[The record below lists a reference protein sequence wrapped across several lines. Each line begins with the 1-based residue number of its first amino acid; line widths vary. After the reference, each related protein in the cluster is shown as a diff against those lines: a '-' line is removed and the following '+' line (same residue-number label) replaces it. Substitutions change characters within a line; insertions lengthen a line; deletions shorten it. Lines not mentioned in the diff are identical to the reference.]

1 VTPRGCQLWRL
12 VLRVASRAVL
22 GDALRASA
30 LCRCG
35 CAFRGCLGDRN
46 LLGPISHFGR
56 YACFWR
62 VPRSRLARR
71 VVCASERFWRLAV
84 RSAAL
89 LKLLGFCS
97 FIRWLSS
104 FSLFLVF
111 SPRVRR
117 VKAIFVE
124 CLIGGLCLST
134 WLACSRVCT
143 VLEVNGLL
151 PPIGFGGERH
161 CTLEDCLWG
170 ICLAGGLRVE
180 FRLGSCWNLHS
191 VEQCSVCCVSRV
203 ALECDFSWG
212 GCKRATCPFRTF
224 RVLYWKPLCSRPVG
238 AS

>member
-1 VTPRGCQLWRL
+1 LAVSGQECSVAETPW
-12 VLRVASRAVL
+12 VLFIHSLAVFL
-22 GDALRASA
+22 LSVSCLFPPCSTSEGH
-30 LCRCG
+30 
-35 CAFRGCLGDRN
+35 FRGVFDR
-46 LLGPISHFGR
+46 
-56 YACFWR
+56 
-62 VPRSRLARR
+62 RSVLEHL
-71 VVCASERFWRLAV
+71 V
-84 RSAAL
+84 
-89 LKLLGFCS
+89 
-97 FIRWLSS
+97 
-104 FSLFLVF
+104 SLF
-111 SPRVRR
+111 S
-117 VKAIFVE
+117 
-124 CLIGGLCLST
+124 CG
-134 WLACSRVCT
+134 T

-161 CTLEDCLWG
+161 CLEDCLWG